1 VTPSSLGLGDD
12 CTTESGGRLL
22 LSLYRPWG
30 LASAGRR
37 YTRRLS
43 RGRIE
48 LVSDW
53 DTIGFFVLGKPF
65 ESPRHSVFNPVQ
77 TDIAMIT
84 FGERADEVPQEVDM
98 KRIAIERGYIPQIW
112 DIADQSVGGFRLQCQ
127 PRGQR
132 LEHHQLVGI
141 RPPDGEHY
149 LLAHVSWLMYRPD
162 GVMELGVHTLPG
174 LPEGVAVRLVG
185 LNSSTRDPYR
195 LGFLLPAVPA
205 LKSPPSLILPGGWF
219 HAQRIIEL
227 KVGDKAMQARLTKLV
242 TRGSNFDQVEFTTI
256 GRN

>member
-1 VTPSSLGLGDD
+1 
-12 CTTESGGRLL
+12 
-22 LSLYRPWG
+22 
-30 LASAGRR
+30 
-37 YTRRLS
+37 
-43 RGRIE
+43 
-48 LVSDW
+48 
-53 DTIGFFVLGKPF
+53 
-65 ESPRHSVFNPVQ
+65 
-77 TDIAMIT
+77 
-84 FGERADEVPQEVDM
+84 M